1 MTHIVHKPFQ
11 FLCSVAL
18 ILFCVLGASVAA
30 MAAEKGSAD
39 QLPERCRMEAPAT
52 GVCKALFEVYSFNPE
67 TNVCEESTYGGC
79 GGVVPFQTEE
89 ECKRVCET
97 GDRLRLTG
105 IAPEKELPYFVV
117 TVEYPKKWE
126 KPEFSVSV
134 DGTPVSVRR
143 LGGGYSGAAAVETFA
158 VFSGQSGVKTIVVRT
173 MINGTE
179 HRVTKKHY
187 VAAPEMAVLLD
198 LTGDHEAVF
207 SNDPIRFFL
216 HQVTGPRVLV
226 NGVAALLR
234 SEVTERGTV
243 VSIIPQW
250 KSGLNGVILE
260 GTGRT
265 GKPIK
270 KEYRFVYFPEV
281 FAPAKASGPHQQ
293 AVHAPEVPLQLA
305 VTERFTMQYGAPGS
319 RSGPFYTVTSS
330 GAALRVQEKNPLMM
344 KIFVLDKDGWL
355 APVGTHVWEI
365 TGIEPGSGVLEF
377 SVKKHFRGSYER
389 EKTVAVTV
397 SAKR

>member
-1 MTHIVHKPFQ
+1 MKPFIHKA
-11 FLCSVAL
+11 FLCGLL
-18 ILFCVLGASVAA
+18 ILLTCLASIPTD
-30 MAAEKGSAD
+30 AAENAGAD

-67 TNVCEESTYGGC
+67 TNVCEESNYGGC
-79 GGVVPFQTEE
+79 GGIVPFKTEE

-134 DGTPVSVRR
+134 DGAPVSVRR
-143 LGGGYSGAAAVETFA
+143 LGGGHSGAAAVETFA
-158 VFSGQSGVKTIVVRT
+158 VFSGQSSVKTIVVRT
-173 MINGTE
+173 MINGIE

-216 HQVTGPRVLV
+216 HQVTGPRILV
-226 NGVAALLR
+226 NGVSTVFR
-234 SEVTERGTV
+234 SEGTERGTV
-243 VSIIPQW
+243 VSIRPQW
-250 KSGLNGVILE
+250 KSGLNVVILE
-260 GTGRT
+260 GTGKS

-270 KEYRFVYFPEV
+270 KEYRFVYFPEA
-281 FAPAKASGPHQQ
+281 FAPAKASGPHNQ
-293 AVHAPEVPLQLA
+293 AVHASGAPLQL
-305 VTERFTMQYGAPGS
+305 VVSERFTMQYGAPGS
-319 RSGPFYTVTSS
+319 RSGPFYTVVSS
-330 GAALRVQEKNPLMM
+330 GAALHVQEKNPLMM

-389 EKTVAVTV
+389 EKTIAVTV
-397 SAKR
+397 SAKQ

>member
-1 MTHIVHKPFQ
+1 MKPFIHKV
-11 FLCSVAL
+11 FLYGLL
-18 ILFCVLGASVAA
+18 ILLTGLASIPAD
-30 MAAEKGSAD
+30 AAENAGAD

-67 TNVCEESTYGGC
+67 TNACEESNYGGC
-79 GGVVPFQTEE
+79 GGIVPFKTEE

-105 IAPEKELPYFVV
+105 IAAEKELPYFVV

-126 KPEFSVSV
+126 QPEFSVSV
-134 DGTPVSVRR
+134 DGAPVSVRR
-143 LGGGYSGAAAVETFA
+143 LGGGHSGAAAVETLA

-216 HQVTGPRVLV
+216 HQVTGPQILV
-226 NGVAALLR
+226 NGVAAVLR
-234 SEVTERGTV
+234 SEGTERGTV
-243 VSIIPQW
+243 VSIRPQW
-250 KSGLNGVILE
+250 KPGPNVVSLE
-260 GTGRT
+260 GTGKS
-265 GKPIK
+265 GQPIK
-270 KEYRFVYFPEV
+270 KEYRFVSFPDAA
-281 FAPAKASGPHQQ
+281 APAKASGPYNQ
-293 AVHAPEVPLQLA
+293 AGPTPGVPLQLA
-305 VTERFTMQYGAPGS
+305 VSERFTMQYGAPGS
-319 RSGPFYTVTSS
+319 RSGPFHTVASS
-330 GAALRVQEKNPLMM
+330 GTALRVQEKNPLMM
-344 KIFVLDKDGWL
+344 KVFVLDKDGWL
-355 APVGTHVWEI
+355 VPVGTHVWEV

-377 SVKKHFRGSYER
+377 SVKQHFRGGYER
-389 EKTVAVTV
+389 EKTIAVTV
-397 SAKR
+397 SAKQ